1 MHAVPRERKCRRRGL
16 QRLRRLDE
24 VEDGLGGD
32 DDDDDGGAVPAILDL
47 DAFWLW
53 RREEQER

>member
-32 DDDDDGGAVPAILDL
+32 NDDGGAVPAILDL

>member
-32 DDDDDGGAVPAILDL
+32 DDDDGGGAVPAILDL